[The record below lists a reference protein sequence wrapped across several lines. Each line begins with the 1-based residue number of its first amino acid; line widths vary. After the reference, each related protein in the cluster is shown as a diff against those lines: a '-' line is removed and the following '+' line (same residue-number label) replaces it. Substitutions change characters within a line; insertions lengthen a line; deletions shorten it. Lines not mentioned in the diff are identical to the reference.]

1 MSFAHCLYFLFIRIH
16 IVLYF
21 KYKIIA
27 LNLYAHNFKYILL
40 LRILNIKTP
49 NLLSA
54 TIYFNF
60 YLCSLLLDFFIV
72 FWTKKEFAF

>member
-1 MSFAHCLYFLFIRIH
+1 MSFAHCLYFLFIRIR

-21 KYKIIA
+21 KYEIIA
-27 LNLYAHNFKYILL
+27 LNLYAHNLKYILL
-40 LRILNIKTP
+40 LRILNIKNP

-60 YLCSLLLDFFIV
+60 YVCSLLLDFFIV